1 MRPATAPPLAGGG
14 RAAYGWAM
22 TALRRPRLTR
32 DDWLLAGF
40 EALCVQGPAALGAEP
55 LARRLGATKGS
66 FYWHFT
72 DVPAYSRALL
82 TLWQDEATRVLEA
95 ASEAATAAARLRDT
109 AQAMAAT
116 AQAESLVQRAES
128 AIRAWA
134 GTDPVAAEAVA
145 RVDAARLARL
155 HRLLSACDIGNL
167 EMARIVYAS
176 AIGMQA
182 MRDPAQDQA
191 APAIGS
197 LVDLILALR

>member
-1 MRPATAPPLAGGG
+1 
-14 RAAYGWAM
+14 M
-22 TALRRPRLTR
+22 TALRRPRLTQ

-40 EALCVQGPAALGAEP
+40 EALYETGPAALGAEP

-66 FYWHFT
+66 FYWHFA
-72 DVPAYSRALL
+72 DVPAYSQALL
-82 TLWQDEATRVLEA
+82 TLWEEDAARGLEV
-95 ASEAATAAARLRDT
+95 ASEAATDVARLRGC
-109 AQAMAAT
+109 AQAMAGT
-116 AQAESLVQRAES
+116 AEAESMILRAES

-134 GTDPVAAEAVA
+134 GTDTMAAEAVA
-145 RVDAARLARL
+145 RVDEMRLAHL

-167 EMARIVYAS
+167 EMARILYGA